1 MGRYNN
7 KPIRWEV
14 LHKMG
19 NQYLVAA
26 KDIVTYE
33 VFDQTGNVWNT
44 SKLRKWLNSDQ
55 KSGFLYDF
63 TEEEKHCIRQIK
75 KKTIVAPPYKEQV
88 KMGSKSLFWY
98 PIPGNLKQNYYEA
111 YGNFNDEKKV
121 FLLGVREYEEYSF
134 TKKKREYVLVTDT
147 LF

>member
-1 MGRYNN
+1 MLAGFVSILIIVNISAYSRPHKIITMGRYNN

-55 KSGFLYDF
+55 KKVVFYMILQKRKS
-63 TEEEKHCIRQIK
+63 
-75 KKTIVAPPYKEQV
+75 IV
-88 KMGSKSLFWY
+88 S
-98 PIPGNLKQNYYEA
+98 
-111 YGNFNDEKKV
+111 D
-121 FLLGVREYEEYSF
+121 R
-134 TKKKREYVLVTDT
+134 
-147 LF
+147 